1 MNYYAERRKFLRMSV
16 DCPARFRIAGS
27 SRLSAA
33 IVKNL
38 SASGMLIL
46 SEQELD
52 PGTQL
57 AVEIMPG
64 KTIPPPLSA
73 EARVLRTLPTE
84 TGDFNI
90 ACSFE
95 RILPQDEVGPNFP

>member
-1 MNYYAERRKFLRMSV
+1 MNSYAEKRNFLRMSV

-27 SRLSAA
+27 DILSAG

-38 SASGMLIL
+38 SSSGMLIL
-46 SEQELD
+46 AEQEVD

-57 AVEIMPG
+57 AIEIMPG
-64 KTIPPPLSA
+64 KTITPPLSA
-73 EARVLRTLPTE
+73 EARVVRTYPTD

-90 ACSFE
+90 ACCFD

>member
-1 MNYYAERRKFLRMSV
+1 MNPYAEKRNFLRMAV

-27 SRLSAA
+27 DALSAA

-38 SASGMLIL
+38 SSSGMLIL
-46 SEQELD
+46 AEREID

-64 KTIPPPLSA
+64 KTITPPLSA
-73 EARVLRTLPTE
+73 EARVVRSHPTD

>member
-1 MNYYAERRKFLRMSV
+1 MNPYAEKRDFLRMTV
-16 DCPARFRIAGS
+16 DCPARYRIAGS
-27 SRLSAA
+27 NSLSAA

-38 SASGMLIL
+38 SSSGMLIL
-46 SEQELD
+46 SDREID

-57 AVEIMPG
+57 AIEIMPG
-64 KTIPPPLSA
+64 KTITPPLSA
-73 EARVLRTLPTE
+73 EARVVRALATE

-95 RILPQDEVGPNFP
+95 RILPQDEIGPNFP